1 MLRTICSLLAII
13 LISACSASYEK
24 IKNVESQKNNSFSAS
39 LLKAYKE
46 KAIFEAEE
54 MHDWN
59 SAKLYSEKA
68 LEALEG
74 KEVKPQKIQYWKI
87 SNEYIPDLS
96 YSYNNLMEIYDDAKI
111 VDHHNLAKAIS
122 SLDCWAEQQEEDWQS
137 WDINKCK
144 EDFINAMHVLYEKI
158 VNNKNNTSIKKNNK
172 NLESVSVVTKN
183 EKKEIMQ
190 IIYFDFDESILSQI
204 SIQTINK
211 FLNKNKKL
219 ISNFVIIGH
228 ADTKGSNKY
237 NLELSLKRAEA
248 VKNILLNNG
257 IKQNKISILGR
268 GEEFLAIKTADN
280 VAHPANRR
288 AIIRNAN

>member
-13 LISACSASYEK
+13 LISACSSSYEK
-24 IKNVESQKNNSFSAS
+24 LKNVESQKNNSFSAS
-39 LLKAYKE
+39 LLNAYKD

-74 KEVKPQKIQYWKI
+74 KEVKPQKIQYWKL
-87 SNEYIPDLS
+87 SNEYISDLS

-122 SLDCWAEQQEEDWQS
+122 SLDCWAEQQEEDWQT

-158 VNNKNNTSIKKNNK
+158 VNNKNNTSIKNNK

-190 IIYFDFDESILSQI
+190 IIYFDFDESTLSQI

-211 FLNKNKKL
+211 FLNKNKKS

-237 NLELSLKRAEA
+237 NLELSLKRAES

-257 IKQNKISILGR
+257 IKDNEISILGR
-268 GEEFLAIKTADN
+268 GEKFLAVKTADN

-288 AIIRNAN
+288 AVIRNAN

>member
-13 LISACSASYEK
+13 LISACSSSYEK
-24 IKNVESQKNNSFSAS
+24 LKNVESQKNNSFSAS
-39 LLKAYKE
+39 LLNAYKD

-74 KEVKPQKIQYWKI
+74 KEVKPQKIQYWKL
-87 SNEYIPDLS
+87 SNEYISDLS

-122 SLDCWAEQQEEDWQS
+122 SLDCWAEQQEEDWQT

-158 VNNKNNTSIKKNNK
+158 VNNKNNTSIKNNK

-190 IIYFDFDESILSQI
+190 IIYFDFDESTLSQI

-211 FLNKNKKL
+211 FLNKNKKS

-257 IKQNKISILGR
+257 IKQDKISILGR
-268 GEEFLAIKTADN
+268 GEEFLAVKTADN

>member
-13 LISACSASYEK
+13 LISACSSSYEK
-24 IKNVESQKNNSFSAS
+24 LKNVESQKNNSFSAS
-39 LLKAYKE
+39 LLNAYKD

-74 KEVKPQKIQYWKI
+74 KEVKPQKIQYWKL
-87 SNEYIPDLS
+87 SNEYISDLS

-158 VNNKNNTSIKKNNK
+158 VNNKNNTSIKNNK

-190 IIYFDFDESILSQI
+190 IIYFDFDESTLSQI

-211 FLNKNKKL
+211 FLNKNKKS

-237 NLELSLKRAEA
+237 NLELSLKRAES

-257 IKQNKISILGR
+257 IKDNEISILGR
-268 GEEFLAIKTADN
+268 GEKFLAVKTADN

-288 AIIRNAN
+288 AVIRNAN

>member
-190 IIYFDFDESILSQI
+190 IIYFDFDESTLSQI

>member
-13 LISACSASYEK
+13 LISACSSSYEK
-24 IKNVESQKNNSFSAS
+24 LKNVESQKNNSFSAS
-39 LLKAYKE
+39 LLNAYKD
-46 KAIFEAEE
+46 KSIFEAEE

-74 KEVKPQKIQYWKI
+74 KEVKPQKIQYWKL
-87 SNEYIPDLS
+87 SNEYISDLS

-122 SLDCWAEQQEEDWQS
+122 SLDCWAEQQEEDWQT

-158 VNNKNNTSIKKNNK
+158 VNNKNNTSIKNNK

-190 IIYFDFDESILSQI
+190 IIYFDFDESTLSQI

-237 NLELSLKRAEA
+237 NLELSLKRAES

-257 IKQNKISILGR
+257 IKDNEISILGR
-268 GEEFLAIKTADN
+268 GEKFLAVKTADN

-288 AIIRNAN
+288 AVIRNAN

>member
-122 SLDCWAEQQEEDWQS
+122 SLDCWAEQQEEDWQT

>member
-74 KEVKPQKIQYWKI
+74 KEVKPQKIQYWKL
-87 SNEYIPDLS
+87 SNEYISDLS

-122 SLDCWAEQQEEDWQS
+122 SLDCWAEQQEEDWQT

>member
-158 VNNKNNTSIKKNNK
+158 VNNKNNTSIKNNK